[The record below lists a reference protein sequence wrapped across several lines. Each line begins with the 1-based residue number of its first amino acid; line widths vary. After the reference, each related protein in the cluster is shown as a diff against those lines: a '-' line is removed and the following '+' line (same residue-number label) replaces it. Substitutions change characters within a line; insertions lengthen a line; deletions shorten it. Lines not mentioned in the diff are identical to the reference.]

1 MALQVQ
7 NNNPNL
13 KESVTDAKYQSTFL
27 PIFQDAETRIKL
39 LILLAFLQLK
49 SPLILRMAI
58 AAIINDVA
66 QKIPDSLHDKKAYI
80 EGMQKRSEIYI
91 RNYYNQ
97 PKRTFEMTRSR
108 IINTAPKDVVLPKL
122 DTPKQL
128 IDFTKDKK
136 NLWAEAKGT
145 PYIVDYGKE
154 VNKKMD
160 ELAAMPMT
168 TYEPGKK
175 PISLWQKA
183 ELDVRYN
190 KQLENLEKLKNE
202 GVEFAYLSSHPDCSK
217 RCECWQGSLVS
228 LNLHAENP
236 QKTVDKKFHYKKS
249 SFFVMKLDGKNVY
262 SLPDITD
269 VMGPYGYKNNI
280 YLGFNCRHRLIP
292 YVPGHSEPTK
302 YDEKDVAKQRAIEE
316 NIRKMERDIRFQR
329 TRLLFYEKI
338 GETKI
343 VQNLKRNIKMMIER
357 YKAYCEKNGYA
368 WNEYRI
374 RIREGSNKYL

>member
-1 MALQVQ
+1 MALPYQ

-27 PIFQDAETRIKL
+27 PIFQDAETRIKTL
-39 LILLAFLQLK
+39 VLLAFLYLK
-49 SPLILRMAI
+49 SPLILRMTI

-66 QKIPDSLHDKKAYI
+66 TKIPDSLHDKKAYI
-80 EGMQKRSEIYI
+80 EGMQKRSELYI

-97 PKRTFEMTRSR
+97 PKQKFEMTRSR
-108 IINTAPKDVVLPKL
+108 IINTAPKDVNLPKL
-122 DTPKQL
+122 DTPKAL
-128 IDFTKDKK
+128 IDFTKDKN

-145 PYIVDYGKE
+145 PYIANYSKE
-154 VNKKMD
+154 VYSKMD
-160 ELAAMPMT
+160 EFASTPMT

-190 KQLENLEKLKNE
+190 KQMENLEKLKNE

-217 RCECWQGSLVS
+217 RCECWQGSLVA
-228 LNLHAENP
+228 LNLHATAP
-236 QKTVDKKFHYKKS
+236 QTTVDKKFHYKKS
-249 SFFVMKLDGKNVY
+249 SFIVMKMDGKNVY
-262 SLPDITD
+262 SLPDIMNVT
-269 VMGPYGYKNNI
+269 GPYGYKNNI
-280 YLGFNCRHRLIP
+280 YCGFNCRHRLIP
-292 YVPGHSEPTK
+292 YVPGRSEPTK

-316 NIRKMERDIRFQR
+316 NIRKMERDIRLQR

-338 GETKI
+338 GEEKI
-343 VQNLKRNIKMMIER
+343 VKSLKKNIKMMIER
-357 YKAYCEKNGYA
+357 YKAYCERNGYA

-374 RIREGSNKYL
+374 KVREGSNKYL